1 MDTSLESA
9 VVAGDRA
16 LLQRMLGNLVDNTT
30 RYNLKDGWMRIATGA
45 SNGHAFLRVSN
56 SGRTIPDHAV
66 SLLFEPFRRLDG
78 DRLSDRG
85 GAGLGLS
92 IVRAIA
98 IAHGGEA
105 SAAPLDEGGM
115 SVLVTLPSPGPRQS
129 G

>member
-1 MDTSLESA
+1 MDTSLQPA

-16 LLQRMLGNLVDNTT
+16 LLQRMLGNLVDNAT
-30 RYNLKDGWMRIATGA
+30 RYNLQDGWIRIATGA
-45 SNGHAFLRVSN
+45 SNGQAFLRVSN
-56 SGRTIPDHAV
+56 GGRKIPDHAV

-98 IAHGGEA
+98 TAHSGQA
-105 SAAPLDEGGM
+105 SATPLEEGGLM
-115 SVLVTLPSPGPRQS
+115 VTVTIPANGSAQGS
-129 G
+129 